1 MDSSTAVIVLRLSEA
16 GDNHRSLVGGKAFN
30 LGKLIAAALPV
41 PPGFC
46 ITTTAFDLFMASC
59 PRRTELSHLLAQC
72 SGDDIG
78 RIAELSRK
86 VRSCL
91 AEIRVPEAVK
101 AAVLSAWREP
111 GVERSFA
118 VRSSATVEDAAGM
131 SFAGQFESILNVR
144 GADALLAAIKTCWLS
159 LFSERALVYLARQR
173 VPAEKVRMAVLVQ
186 EMVAAGHA
194 GVVFIADP
202 VTGATDRFVVEYVS
216 GLGEGLV
223 QGTVQPGQVVVEKRT
238 GRMLASPEN
247 ELLSSATL
255 ENLCDLARRTER
267 LFGSPQDIEWAQ
279 QDGGVFLLQSRPIT
293 TKAPVKTWED
303 RQVWT
308 NVNIGEVMPDVM
320 TPMTWSLMQSVLGV
334 VGSLFRLLGAD
345 ATRAPLAGLV
355 AGRLYFNANT
365 SLAAV
370 RPEWRLVK
378 ALIFA
383 RSAMPAV
390 VTMG

>member
-1 MDSSTAVIVLRLSEA
+1 
-16 GDNHRSLVGGKAFN
+16 
-30 LGKLIAAALPV
+30 
-41 PPGFC
+41 
-46 ITTTAFDLFMASC
+46 
-59 PRRTELSHLLAQC
+59 
-72 SGDDIG
+72 
-78 RIAELSRK
+78 
-86 VRSCL
+86 
-91 AEIRVPEAVK
+91 
-101 AAVLSAWREP
+101 
-111 GVERSFA
+111 
-118 VRSSATVEDAAGM
+118 
-131 SFAGQFESILNVR
+131 
-144 GADALLAAIKTCWLS
+144 
-159 LFSERALVYLARQR
+159 
-173 VPAEKVRMAVLVQ
+173 
-186 EMVAAGHA
+186 
-194 GVVFIADP
+194 
-202 VTGATDRFVVEYVS
+202 
-216 GLGEGLV
+216 
-223 QGTVQPGQVVVEKRT
+223 
-238 GRMLASPEN
+238 MLASPEN